1 MKIIKIVAVLVLFL
15 VALALGSQ
23 NQELV
28 TFNYLL
34 AKGEFHLSTLLG
46 VVFVVGFAVAW
57 VIFASI
63 QLKTQLQVR
72 RLKKKL
78 KKYEPAEAEKL
89 QSQPLKNRHKDKA

>member
-1 MKIIKIVAVLVLFL
+1 MKIIKIVAIFALFL
-15 VALALGSQ
+15 IALALGSQ
-23 NQELV
+23 NQEVV

-46 VVFVVGFAVAW
+46 VVFVVGFGLAW

-78 KKYEPAEAEKL
+78 KKYEPANAETTAK
-89 QSQPLKNRHKDKA
+89 PAIDKQA

>member
-46 VVFVVGFAVAW
+46 VVFVVGFAAAW

-78 KKYEPAEAEKL
+78 KKYEPAEAEKTAKPTIEK
-89 QSQPLKNRHKDKA
+89 QA

>member
-1 MKIIKIVAVLVLFL
+1 
-15 VALALGSQ
+15 ALGSQ

-78 KKYEPAEAEKL
+78 KKYEPAEAEKTSKPAIEK
-89 QSQPLKNRHKDKA
+89 QA

>member
-1 MKIIKIVAVLVLFL
+1 MKIIKIVAVLALFL

-28 TFNYLL
+28 TFNYLI

-46 VVFVVGFAVAW
+46 GVFLVGFVFAW
-57 VIFASI
+57 VIFGSVL
-63 QLKTQLQVR
+63 LKTRLQVH

-78 KKYEPAEAEKL
+78 KKYDSAEVNKPMDKPAITKQA
-89 QSQPLKNRHKDKA
+89 

>member
-46 VVFVVGFAVAW
+46 VVFVVGFAAAW
-57 VIFASI
+57 VISASI

-78 KKYEPAEAEKL
+78 KKYEPAEAEKTAKPAIEK
-89 QSQPLKNRHKDKA
+89 QA

>member
-46 VVFVVGFAVAW
+46 VVFVVGFAAAW

-78 KKYEPAEAEKL
+78 KKYELAEAEKTAKPAIEK
-89 QSQPLKNRHKDKA
+89 QA